1 MPAPA
6 SILVVDDDTNVRISI
21 KDALAHEGHQVSTVE
36 SGRAALERI
45 AVQEFDVALVDLRL
59 GDMSGMDVIEALRR
73 QAPGTAVIILTAHAS
88 LETSIEALRQGTHDY
103 LFKPCKVVELRESVR
118 TALLKRQQRV
128 QEQTLINQLAQQLA
142 DLEASSSPAELPPR
156 PPAPRELPSVTTDK
170 ALAATRFV
178 KSGQLIVDMM
188 RHVITLEG
196 HILELSPTEFALLAY
211 LIGEAPRV
219 VPSQELVRAVQ
230 GYECEPWEARETLR
244 YHIHRIRRKAQLAT
258 GQADIIRTVRGVGY
272 ALS

>member
-21 KDALAHEGHQVSTVE
+21 QEALAREGHLVSAAE

-45 AVQEFDVALVDLRL
+45 AAQEFDVALVDLRL
-59 GDMSGMDVIEALRR
+59 GDMSGMDVVEVLRQ
-73 QAPGTAVIILTAHAS
+73 QAPGTAIIILTAYAS
-88 LETSIEALRQGTHDY
+88 LETSIEALRQGAHDY
-103 LFKPCKVVELRESVR
+103 LFKPCKVMELRESVR

-156 PPAPRELPSVTTDK
+156 PLTHELPSVTTDK
-170 ALAATRFV
+170 AQAATRFV
-178 KSGQLIVDMM
+178 KSGRLIIDLM
-188 RHVITLEG
+188 RHVTTLEG

-219 VPSQELVRAVQ
+219 IPSQELVRAVQ

-258 GQADIIRTVRGVGY
+258 GQADLIRTVRGVGY
-272 ALS
+272 ALN